1 MTWMA
6 PLSCIV
12 AGAHHSQVTECCT
25 CSPSSRFHD
34 DTVAFPLLWL
44 QGMQMP
50 LVAFRITHDAGSGL
64 VQTTKQLS
72 AATAVV
78 AAERPMVGRSKEMQL
93 IMGRVAEMLRD
104 KQGSANTV
112 IIEGNMGEWLYVQ
125 RVGD

>member
-1 MTWMA
+1 
-6 PLSCIV
+6 
-12 AGAHHSQVTECCT
+12 
-25 CSPSSRFHD
+25 
-34 DTVAFPLLWL
+34 
-44 QGMQMP
+44 MP

-72 AATAVV
+72 AAAAVV

-104 KQGSANTV
+104 KQGSASTV

-125 RVGD
+125 RVGG